1 MKHCTSWLGLATS
14 LLLSL
19 PAQAAGQPEQAGGAA
34 MRHDGHAHESTRP
47 DNGQPP
53 TAREGVSGWKERGQ
67 PWTRQ
72 PFIMPVMR
80 RGGRDRMSTGLV
92 EKNIET
98 DVFEVFAPD
107 SSVADARRK
116 VPVEAKG
123 TVIKALPRLGNYY
136 WVTAR
141 QEQNGQVTVASTPY
155 YFGEPGPAPTRM
167 LLEQKHEL
175 EIIPQPLPREHGSW
189 RESEKWNFLLR
200 FNGQPLA
207 NTTLQMETEFGTRTA
222 FSSDDQGVVRV
233 LFPRDFKPAEKT
245 PGQGAHAH
253 GPRRAKFVL
262 AAEHDAGGKHY
273 LTAFNYTYSAD
284 ADRNRDL
291 LTGVG
296 FGIFGMLLAVPLLRR
311 KKTGNNTVT
320 KDA

>member
-1 MKHCTSWLGLATS
+1 MKHCINWLGLATS

-19 PAQAAGQPEQAGGAA
+19 PAQAAGQPEQAG
-34 MRHDGHAHESTRP
+34 MRHDGHVQEGARP
-47 DNGQPP
+47 DTGQSTP
-53 TAREGVSGWKERGQ
+53 AREGVSGWKGQNKQ

-72 PFIMPVMR
+72 PFITPVMF

-98 DVFEVFAPD
+98 DFFEVFAPD
-107 SSVADARRK
+107 SGVADARRK
-116 VPVEAKG
+116 IPVEAKG

-141 QEQNGQVTVASTPY
+141 QEKDDQVTVASTPY
-155 YFGEPGPAPTRM
+155 YFGDPGPAPTRL

-189 RESEKWNFLLR
+189 RESEKWQFMLR

-207 NTTLQMETEFGTRTA
+207 NTTLRMETEFGTRTA
-222 FSSDDQGVVRV
+222 FASDEKGMVAV

-245 PGQGAHAH
+245 PGQDGHAH

-262 AAEHDAGGKHY
+262 VAEHDAGGKHY

-291 LTGVG
+291 LAGVG
-296 FGIFGMLLAVPLLRR
+296 FGVVGMLLAAPLLRR
-311 KKTGNNTVT
+311 RKTSPNTST